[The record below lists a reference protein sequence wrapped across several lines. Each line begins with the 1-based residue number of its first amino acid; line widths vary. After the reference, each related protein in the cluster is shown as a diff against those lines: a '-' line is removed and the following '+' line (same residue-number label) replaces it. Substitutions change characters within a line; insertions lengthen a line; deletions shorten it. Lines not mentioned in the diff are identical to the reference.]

1 MPETKPREPQATS
14 PSGATGS
21 SNGDSTPPEGSI
33 EQVAKRRR
41 FEQWVASVRPKAP
54 PPKPNA
60 AAGRTQS
67 SPTAS
72 AANVPTAPPP
82 ADNAAASSDI
92 SVSSNPPPLM
102 STSPPPA
109 GHAISNPPP
118 SFFPIAAQRESDS
131 TQLYQMVPA
140 DLLRKARELQV
151 PSEPPAP
158 APSAKRAAVSA
169 EAFREDPWATAD
181 ERTAVFAPP
190 PELLAS
196 VRAAAASAGLIPK
209 EEASSETSPP
219 SGRITA
225 EFDVQQP
232 DSPSSAPQVEVG
244 PAHAEPPKVTPPTRV
259 DAAEA
264 PSSTSLK
271 TSSSSPPPA
280 TFAAE
285 NPVDEAVS
293 RPRWPWAV
301 AVLVI
306 AASLAMLAVRSH
318 RAPAPVNPTN
328 VGAPAR

>member
-1 MPETKPREPQATS
+1 MPETKPRELQATS
-14 PSGATGS
+14 PSGGTGS
-21 SNGDSTPPEGSI
+21 SNGDSTPPEDSI

-60 AAGRTQS
+60 NSARTS
-67 SPTAS
+67 SSSSVS
-72 AANVPTAPPP
+72 AAQLPTAPPP
-82 ADNAAASSDI
+82 PDHADAAPDI

-118 SFFPIAAQRESDS
+118 SFFPIAPQRESDS

-140 DLLRKARELQV
+140 DLLRKARELQAA
-151 PSEPPAP
+151 SEPPAP
-158 APSAKRAAVSA
+158 RPAAMPSADSL
-169 EAFREDPWATAD
+169 REDPWATAD

-209 EEASSETSPP
+209 DEPAGETSPP

-225 EFDVQQP
+225 EFSLQDP
-232 DSPSSAPQVEVG
+232 DSASASASAPSLEAAPASASVLDAETAKVARSTGVE
-244 PAHAEPPKVTPPTRV
+244 
-259 DAAEA
+259 AAES
-264 PSSTSLK
+264 P
-271 TSSSSPPPA
+271 SSSPPPA
-280 TFAAE
+280 SFRRASPE
-285 NPVDEAVS
+285 EEAPA
-293 RPRWPWAV
+293 RARWPWAV

-306 AASLAMLAVRSH
+306 AASLATLAVRSQKSPPPG
-318 RAPAPVNPTN
+318 RLPN

>member
-14 PSGATGS
+14 ASGATGS

-33 EQVAKRRR
+33 EQVSKRRR

-54 PPKPNA
+54 PAKPNA
-60 AAGRTQS
+60 SSGRTQS
-67 SPTAS
+67 APAASAPS
-72 AANVPTAPPP
+72 AANAITSPPP
-82 ADNAAASSDI
+82 ADHAEAAPDI

-118 SFFPIAAQRESDS
+118 SFFPIAQQRESDS

-140 DLLRKARELQV
+140 DLLRKARDLQA

-158 APSAKRAAVSA
+158 RPKRAPASA

-209 EEASSETSPP
+209 DEVAGETSPP

-225 EFDVQQP
+225 EFDLQQP
-232 DSPSSAPQVEVG
+232 DPPSSAPQVEVASSHAKEVTKPT
-244 PAHAEPPKVTPPTRV
+244 PAAET
-259 DAAEA
+259 AEA
-264 PSSTSLK
+264 PK
-271 TSSSSPPPA
+271 IPSSSPPPA
-280 TFAAE
+280 MPAVESQAE
-285 NPVDEAVS
+285 AAVS

-318 RAPAPVNPTN
+318 RAPAPVHPTN